1 MQGQEALIPQAIS
14 TPTLPGVELAAPLTE
29 MIGAPIH
36 PLITYSGVAAYRYY
50 TTDAA
55 QRATLPWYSQPKAF
69 FGIFAML
76 AICWSAKSVP
86 FLANFVSPIQ
96 GVIDNLAR
104 MALLPL
110 TVSGFASAVA
120 SSAEGLGFAGMKVP
134 LPLASGMFSEM
145 AFVALTQPLI
155 YYVALVF
162 GGAVFLLLWVV
173 TLFSDVVVYTVDPGG
188 LLDLL
193 YELGKVVVLVVTFL
207 LSIFIP
213 VFCLVLLGS
222 YIMGA
227 GFAFPKLSAR
237 FKRLKQKVPSD
248 TLMNS

>member
-1 MQGQEALIPQAIS
+1 MNRVLFSEELFHNVSMLKYLISFILLVGVVQGQEALIPQAIS

-134 LPLASGMFSEM
+134 LPLASGAVSYTH
-145 AFVALTQPLI
+145 LTLPTI
-155 YYVALVF
+155 A
-162 GGAVFLLLWVV
+162 
-173 TLFSDVVVYTVDPGG
+173 
-188 LLDLL
+188 
-193 YELGKVVVLVVTFL
+193 
-207 LSIFIP
+207 
-213 VFCLVLLGS
+213 
-222 YIMGA
+222 
-227 GFAFPKLSAR
+227 
-237 FKRLKQKVPSD
+237 
-248 TLMNS
+248 